1 MEIVIATKNKGKVK
15 EIIHFFR
22 NADIYFKSL
31 NDFSDIPEIME
42 NGSTFEENA
51 VIKAEAIAEILNKSV
66 IADDSG
72 LQVDFLNG
80 NPGVYSARYSG
91 VNATDRSNRLKLLKE
106 LENAKTSDNRSARFV
121 CSLVLWDSRKG
132 LIFKTSGICEGTIG
146 FEEKGEGGFGYDSIF
161 IPEGFEKTM
170 AQLTDDEKNSISHRG
185 KALANLHDFLIGGNK
200 MPHLF

>member
-15 EIIHFFR
+15 EIIHFFK
-22 NADIYFKSL
+22 NTDIYFKSL
-31 NDFSDIPEIME
+31 NDFPDIPEIME

-51 VIKAEAIAEILNKSV
+51 VIKAETTAEILKKPV

-80 NPGVYSARYSG
+80 RPGVYSARYSG
-91 VNATDRSNRLKLLKE
+91 VNATDGSNRLKLLKE
-106 LENAKTSDNRSARFV
+106 LEDAKTTDKRSARFV

-132 LIFKTSGICEGTIG
+132 LVFKTSGICEGTIG

-170 AQLTDDEKNSISHRG
+170 AQLTNDEKNSISHRG
-185 KALANLHDFLIGGNK
+185 KAMANLHDFLVDSNK